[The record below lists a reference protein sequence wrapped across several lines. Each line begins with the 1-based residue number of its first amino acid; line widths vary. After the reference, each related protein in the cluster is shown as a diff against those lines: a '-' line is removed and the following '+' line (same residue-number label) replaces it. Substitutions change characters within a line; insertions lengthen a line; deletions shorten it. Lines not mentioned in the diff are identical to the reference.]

1 MTGTLMKISWQTLK
15 RDYVALG
22 LTFVLPIVFFS
33 IFALIFG
40 SAAKSSGGGG
50 RKAMPILVVDQDG
63 TDVSRRF
70 VEAID
75 EQSALRVVTAPKSS
89 DADPTSA
96 PFTREA
102 ARQDVRSGGHDAA
115 VIIPEGFGASFG
127 TFDAD
132 ASAIQVIYDAA
143 NPMAAPTVS
152 GLLQASAM
160 MAAPDVLMEKGL
172 EQLELFGGVLTPKQR
187 EAVDT
192 FLPALRGEGPGVAPD
207 GAAPAEGSPEA
218 ASSGAP
224 AFTGIVKVVTIEARS
239 EDETVEGKAK
249 PRSMVAYYA
258 AGVGVMF
265 LLFSMAA
272 AGGSLLEEEE
282 NGTLERVLSS
292 SVDMKTLLLGK
303 WLFFAVLGAL
313 QVTLMFVWG
322 ALVFDLDLFTVKHL
336 AGFTAMTLVTAAA
349 AAAFGVF
356 LATLCRSRAQLSG
369 MSTILILIMSA
380 LGGSMMPKFVAPDL
394 FAMTSPFTIN
404 GWALDGYLKVFW
416 HDDPQASLTASLV
429 TLWPQVLVLIA
440 LTLAFLGLARLL
452 ARRWEAV

>member
-1 MTGTLMKISWQTLK
+1 MIGTLIKISWQTLK

-40 SAAKSSGGGG
+40 SAAKSSGGGS
-50 RKAMPILVVDQDG
+50 KAMPILVVDQDG

-75 EQSALRVVTAPKSS
+75 EQSALRVVTAPQPSEQ
-89 DADPTSA
+89 APNPA
-96 PFTREA
+96 PFTRET
-102 ARQDVRSGGHDAA
+102 ARRDVRSGRHDAA
-115 VIIPEGFGASFG
+115 VIIPEGFGSSFG
-127 TFDAD
+127 SFDAD
-132 ASAIQVIYDAA
+132 ASPIEVIHDAA

-172 EQLELFGGVLTPKQR
+172 AQLEQFGGALTPKQR

-192 FLPALRGEGPGVAPD
+192 FLPALRGEGPGVPPE
-207 GAAPAEGSPEA
+207 GATPAEGSLEP
-218 ASSGAP
+218 ASSGGP
-224 AFTGIVKVVTIEARS
+224 AFTGIVKVEMIEARS
-239 EDETVEGKAK
+239 EDEAVEGQAK

-292 SVDMKTLLLGK
+292 NVDMRTLLLGK
-303 WLFFAVLGAL
+303 WLFFAVLGVF

-322 ALVFDLDLFTVKHL
+322 AVVFDLDLFTAKHL

-349 AAAFGVF
+349 AAAFGIV

-416 HDDPQASLTASLV
+416 HDDPQAGLVASV
-429 TLWPQVLVLIA
+429 TTLWPQLLVLTL
-440 LTLAFLGLARLL
+440 LTVAFLGLARLL